1 MEIID
6 EEGRLLGA
14 VNIVDALVVLLVFA
28 VALAGIALVASGEST
43 ETETRHVTLDLGT
56 QPEFI
61 VERLVVGDT
70 ATLEDEFGNMT
81 ITDTHLTTADDGSR
95 LVVRVAVTGREPV
108 EGGQFTLGGEPLRLG
123 RQLTFQNDTYVVN
136 GTVSAVGTDRT
147 LPTGNSS
154 VVLRT
159 TVSDDVARTVETG
172 DDISVGDEPVGSVRD
187 VAVYDAGTLDRRT
200 LYLFA
205 DLETLANGEG
215 VQFGDTP
222 VEVGN
227 TLSVPVAGN
236 QYNWTVERVGSG
248 FDRETNEVIVTDV
261 VDPATANALAVGD
274 AYEVAGQPV
283 ATIEDLAVYD
293 TGNPDQKRV
302 YVGLSTTTLGYGERP
317 RFGPRTLQ
325 QGATISF
332 RATSY
337 EFAGE
342 IVRDGTADLQ
352 TTTRDVVVTDVVDVS
367 VADRLE
373 EGVAYTVA
381 DEPVATVESVAVYG
395 TDDPDRKRVYVGLS
409 VEALGYSDE
418 LRFGANRPLR
428 EGTTLPFRT
437 PSYEFQGEIVR
448 VGTLTESGET
458 AERTVT
464 LQMANVPPE
473 RADSVEEG
481 LTETSGDETV
491 ARVLDVQVEPA
502 VITLT
507 SESGDIFEREHP
519 VNKDVTLT
527 VELQVRELESGVRFK
542 GRILQEGNEVILD
555 LGTTTVRTTVVE
567 LDAT

>member
-6 EEGRLLGA
+6 EEGRLFGTI
-14 VNIVDALVVLLVFA
+14 NIVDALVVLLVFA
-28 VALAGIALVASGEST
+28 VALAGIALVTGGEST

-56 QPEFI
+56 QPEFVVDRI
-61 VERLVVGDT
+61 AVGDT

-81 ITDTHLTTADDGSR
+81 ITDTHLTTAGSGSR

-108 EGGQFTLGGEPLRLG
+108 EGGQFTFGGEPLRLG
-123 RQLTFQNDTYVVN
+123 RQLTFRNDTYVVN
-136 GTVSAVGTDRT
+136 GTVSAVGTDST

-172 DDISVGDEPVGSVRD
+172 DSMSVGDERIGTVRD
-187 VAVYDAGTLDRRT
+187 VAAYDAGTPDRRT
-200 LYLFA
+200 LYLFT
-205 DLETLANGEG
+205 DLETLVNGNRA
-215 VQFGDTP
+215 QFGGTP
-222 VEVGN
+222 VEAGN

-236 QYNWTVERVGSG
+236 RYNWTVERVESG
-248 FDRETNEVIVTDV
+248 FD
-261 VDPATANALAVGD
+261 
-274 AYEVAGQPV
+274 
-283 ATIEDLAVYD
+283 
-293 TGNPDQKRV
+293 
-302 YVGLSTTTLGYGERP
+302 
-317 RFGPRTLQ
+317 Q
-325 QGATISF
+325 Q
-332 RATSY
+332 TS
-337 EFAGE
+337 E
-342 IVRDGTADLQ
+342 
-352 TTTRDVVVTDVVDVS
+352 VVVTDVVDVG

-373 EGVAYTVA
+373 EGDAYTIA
-381 DEPVATVESVAVYG
+381 GEPVATIESVAVYG

-409 VEALGYSDE
+409 VQTLGYGDE
-418 LRFGANRPLR
+418 RRFGASRPLR
-428 EGTTLPFRT
+428 EGTTLPFRA

-448 VGTLTESGET
+448 VGTLTQPGET

-464 LQMANVPPE
+464 LQMENIPPE
-473 RADSVEEG
+473 RADSVEED
-481 LTETSGDETV
+481 LTETSAGQTV
-491 ARVLDVQVEPA
+491 AQVLDVQVEPA

-555 LGTTTVRTTVVE
+555 LGTTTVRTTVVD